1 MSRALRRPV
10 LRYHGGK
17 WRLARWIIEHFPEHR
32 IYVEP
37 FGGAASVLLR
47 KPRSYAEVY
56 NDQWDTVV
64 NVFRVLRDP
73 ETASQLRELLELT
86 PFARS
91 EFEDTGDA
99 ALAAVAD
106 PIERAR
112 RTIFRSFAGFGSAAT
127 NAEYATGFRSNSYR
141 SGTTPAHD
149 WANYPAVIPAFVERL
164 RGIVIESRPAIQVLE
179 AHDRPTTLHYCDPPY
194 PHETRNMDRGN
205 AAYAHE
211 MTREEH
217 AELATTLRSLEGFVV
232 LSGYRCPLYDE
243 LYEDWVSTE
252 RSGPF
257 ADGAR
262 QRTEVLWLSPRT
274 AEAVHTK
281 QLELA

>member
-32 IYVEP
+32 VYVEP
-37 FGGAASVLLR
+37 FGGAASVLMR

-56 NDQWDTVV
+56 NDRWDTVV
-64 NVFRVLRDP
+64 NVFQVLRDP
-73 ETASQLRELLELT
+73 ETAQRLRDLLELT

-91 EFEDTGDA
+91 EFEETGEI

-106 PIERAR
+106 PVERAR
-112 RTIFRSFAGFGSAAT
+112 RAVFRSFAGFGSAAT
-127 NAEYATGFRSNSYR
+127 NAEYATGFRSNSNR
-141 SGTTPAHD
+141 THTTPAHD
-149 WANYPAVIPAFVERL
+149 WANFPALIPAFVERL
-164 RGIVIESRPAIQVLE
+164 RGVVIESRPAVEVMKQ
-179 AHDRPTTLHYCDPPY
+179 HDRSDTLHYCDPPY
-194 PHETRNMDRGN
+194 PHETRNMNRGN

-211 MTREEH
+211 MTTEDHR
-217 AELATTLRSLEGFVV
+217 ALADVLCGLEGFVV
-232 LSGYRCPLYDE
+232 LSGYRCS
-243 LYEDWVSTE
+243 LYEDLYADWPSVE
-252 RSGPF
+252 RTGPF

-262 QRTEVLWLSPRT
+262 HRTEVLWLSPRT
-274 AEAVHTK
+274 AAAVHSK